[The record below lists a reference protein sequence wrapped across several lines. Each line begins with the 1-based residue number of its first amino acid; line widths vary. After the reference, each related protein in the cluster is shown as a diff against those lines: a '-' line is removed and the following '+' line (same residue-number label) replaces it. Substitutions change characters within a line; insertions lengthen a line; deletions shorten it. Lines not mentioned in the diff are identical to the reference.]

1 MSASTAVAPA
11 RFSEGEN
18 GPQRRPRR
26 IRIGILGLGTVGQA
40 VARAAAAGPLVDH
53 GLAISIEGALVRD
66 VSKPRRAPGVARVTS
81 NVEAFLRG
89 RYDVVIDALAGCDPA
104 ASIVGRLLGKGVPV
118 VSANKALIAV
128 EGGRL
133 RAIAARA
140 GTSFRIEAS
149 VMAGVPF
156 LGTLERRPL
165 AGRVTRLT
173 GVVNGTS
180 QFIVTRLAS
189 GAPLDEAI
197 AEAQRLGYAE
207 PDPRADV
214 SGGDAL
220 DKLVILADVLL
231 GAALPAGSVPVEGL
245 ESVTP
250 QDLDAAVRLGGALK
264 PIVFAAR
271 APHGVA
277 AFVAP
282 AWVPASHPLAAFSG
296 RDNAIVVEGR
306 HIDRL
311 VFAGPGAGPD
321 ITAATLLDDAVEA
334 AQSARLP
341 QPLALRRP
349 SDAKPVVEADTGWF
363 VRVTHARPESAAFAA
378 LQFQA
383 AGLTPRVRAD
393 AARSW
398 LLLPAAQA
406 ARVSAIGEAL
416 RAQDISIRTWRALHD

>member
-1 MSASTAVAPA
+1 M
-11 RFSEGEN
+11 
-18 GPQRRPRR
+18 
-26 IRIGILGLGTVGQA
+26 GQA
-40 VARAAAAGPLVDH
+40 VARAAAAGPLVEQ
-53 GLAISIEGALVRD
+53 GIAITIEGALVRD

-104 ASIVGRLLGKGVPV
+104 ASIVGRVLGKGVPV
-118 VSANKALIAV
+118 VSANKSLIAA
-128 EGGRL
+128 EGERL

-140 GTSFRIEAS
+140 GATFRIEAS

-156 LGTLERRPL
+156 LGMLERRPF

-180 QFIVTRLAS
+180 QFIVTRLAA
-189 GAPLDEAI
+189 GASIDDAI
-197 AEAQRLGYAE
+197 ADAQRLGYAE
-207 PDPRADV
+207 PDPRGDV
-214 SGGDAL
+214 SGRDAL

-231 GAALPAGSVPVEGL
+231 GAALPAASIPLEGL
-245 ESVTP
+245 DDVTP

-264 PIVFAAR
+264 PLVFAAR
-271 APHGVA
+271 APHGIA

-282 AWVPASHPLAAFSG
+282 AWIPVSHPLAAFSG
-296 RDNAIVVEGR
+296 RDNAIVIEGR

-341 QPLALRRP
+341 PPLAPRP
-349 SDAKPVVEADTGWF
+349 RSDAKPVVEAETGWL
-363 VRVTHARPESAAFAA
+363 VRVTHARATTAAFAA
-378 LQFQA
+378 LQFEA
-383 AGLTPRVRAD
+383 VGLAPRVVD
-393 AARSW
+393 GDARSW
-398 LLLPAAQA
+398 LLLPVAPA
-406 ARVSAIGEAL
+406 ARVTAIAETL
-416 RAQDISIRTWRALHD
+416 RAQGTSIKTWRALHD